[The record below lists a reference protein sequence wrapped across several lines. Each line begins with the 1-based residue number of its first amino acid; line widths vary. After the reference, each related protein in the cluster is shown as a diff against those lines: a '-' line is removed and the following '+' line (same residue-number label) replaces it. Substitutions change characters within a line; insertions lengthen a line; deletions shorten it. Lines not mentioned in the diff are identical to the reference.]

1 MLKDR
6 IIEMMNK
13 GKNFIGNRKKEIIV
27 GALGLSLVGGV
38 VYGMNLLNSNEK
50 EMAKVDSKVESSI
63 TTNSSVVGTSDSSVV
78 ATTNNTVNTS
88 NDTVVAMGGE
98 EVKVEEKVVSGGNEV
113 KTNTGTKTEN
123 KVENTVSSNTNS
135 SKAENVSVSNN
146 NSSSKPNNTVSS
158 KPSNNTSSNNSSTS
172 KPSNNTSSKPIT
184 PAHTHT
190 WKDETKVVHHDEEG
204 YWDTVVV
211 KEAWVEEV
219 PKYKTEVR
227 AICNTC
233 NEDITGTNIP
243 LHVKEHMLAGN
254 DKGGHREE
262 VRQVQVGVDKIN
274 HPAVTEKRWVV
285 SRPAWDETVVVGSIC
300 SGCGAKK

>member
-1 MLKDR
+1 
-6 IIEMMNK
+6 MNK
-13 GKNFIGNRKKEIIV
+13 KALIMLSVLVISLLGGLVYGVGLSKNNKKEIFNV
-27 GALGLSLVGGV
+27 DNSLKNDIAIG
-38 VYGMNLLNSNEK
+38 STK
-50 EMAKVDSKVESSI
+50 
-63 TTNSSVVGTSDSSVV
+63 GT
-78 ATTNNTVNTS
+78 TTNNTINTS

-113 KTNTGTKTEN
+113 KTNTDTKTES

-146 NSSSKPNNTVSS
+146 SSSSKPNNTVSS

-172 KPSNNTSSKPIT
+172 KPSNNSSSNSNTSSKPST

-190 WKDETKVVHHDEEG
+190 WKDEIKVVHHDEEG

-254 DKGGHREE
+254 DKGGHHEE
-262 VRQVQVGVDKIN
+262 VRQIQVGTDKIN
-274 HPAVTEKRWVV
+274 HPAVTEKKWVV
-285 SRPAWDETVVVGSIC
+285 SKPAWDETVVVGSVC

>member
-1 MLKDR
+1 
-6 IIEMMNK
+6 MNK
-13 GKNFIGNRKKEIIV
+13 KALIMLSVLVISLLGGLVYGVGLSKNNKKEIFNV
-27 GALGLSLVGGV
+27 DNSLKNDIAIG
-38 VYGMNLLNSNEK
+38 STK
-50 EMAKVDSKVESSI
+50 
-63 TTNSSVVGTSDSSVV
+63 GT
-78 ATTNNTVNTS
+78 TTNNTINTS
-88 NDTVVAMGGE
+88 SDTVVAMGGE

-113 KTNTGTKTEN
+113 KTNTDTKTES

-146 NSSSKPNNTVSS
+146 SSSSKPSNTVSS
-158 KPSNNTSSNNSSTS
+158 KPS
-172 KPSNNTSSKPIT
+172 T

-204 YWDTVVV
+204 YWDTVIV

-274 HPAVTEKRWVV
+274 HLAVTEKRWIVT
-285 SRPAWDETVVVGSIC
+285 RPAWSETVVVGSVC

>member
-1 MLKDR
+1 
-6 IIEMMNK
+6 MNK
-13 GKNFIGNRKKEIIV
+13 KALIMLSVLVISLLGGLVYGVGLSKNNKKEIFNV
-27 GALGLSLVGGV
+27 DNSLKNDIAIG
-38 VYGMNLLNSNEK
+38 STK
-50 EMAKVDSKVESSI
+50 
-63 TTNSSVVGTSDSSVV
+63 GT
-78 ATTNNTVNTS
+78 TTNNTINTS
-88 NDTVVAMGGE
+88 SDTVVAMGGE
-98 EVKVEEKVVSGGNEV
+98 KVKVEEKVANEENKVVSGGNEV
-113 KTNTGTKTEN
+113 KTNTDTKTES

-146 NSSSKPNNTVSS
+146 SSSS

-172 KPSNNTSSKPIT
+172 KPSNNSSSNSNTSSKPST

-262 VRQVQVGVDKIN
+262 VRQVQVGIDKIN
-274 HPAVTEKRWVV
+274 HPAVTEKKWVV
-285 SRPAWDETVVVGSIC
+285 SKPAWDETVVVGSVC

>member
-1 MLKDR
+1 
-6 IIEMMNK
+6 MNK
-13 GKNFIGNRKKEIIV
+13 KALIMLSVLVISLLGGLVYGVGLSKNNKKEIFNV
-27 GALGLSLVGGV
+27 DNSLKNDIAIG
-38 VYGMNLLNSNEK
+38 STK
-50 EMAKVDSKVESSI
+50 
-63 TTNSSVVGTSDSSVV
+63 GT
-78 ATTNNTVNTS
+78 TTNNTINTS
-88 NDTVVAMGGE
+88 SDTVVAMGGE
-98 EVKVEEKVVSGGNEV
+98 KVKVEEKVANEENNVVSGGNEV
-113 KTNTGTKTEN
+113 KTNTDTKTEN
-123 KVENTVSSNTNS
+123 KVENTVSNNTNS
-135 SKAENVSVSNN
+135 SNKAENVSVSNN

-172 KPSNNTSSKPIT
+172 KPSNNSSSKPST

-219 PKYKTEVR
+219 PKYEQTVLS
-227 AICNTC
+227 ICNGC
-233 NEDITGTNIP
+233 GKDITGFEGE
-243 LHVKEHMLAGN
+243 HVQEQVLAGN
-254 DKGGHREE
+254 MNCSGHHTE

-285 SRPAWDETVVVGSIC
+285 SRPAWSETVVVGSVC

>member
-1 MLKDR
+1 
-6 IIEMMNK
+6 MNK
-13 GKNFIGNRKKEIIV
+13 KALIMLSVLVISLLGGLVYGVGLSKNNKKEIFNV
-27 GALGLSLVGGV
+27 DNSLKNDIAIG
-38 VYGMNLLNSNEK
+38 STK
-50 EMAKVDSKVESSI
+50 
-63 TTNSSVVGTSDSSVV
+63 GT
-78 ATTNNTVNTS
+78 TTNNTINTS
-88 NDTVVAMGGE
+88 SDTVVAMGGE
-98 EVKVEEKVVSGGNEV
+98 KVKVEEKVANEENKVVSGGNEV
-113 KTNTGTKTEN
+113 KTNTDTKTES

-146 NSSSKPNNTVSS
+146 SSSS

-172 KPSNNTSSKPIT
+172 KPSNNSSSNSNTSSKPST

-219 PKYKTEVR
+219 PKYSTEMR
-227 AICNTC
+227 AICNGC
-233 NEDITGTNIP
+233 GKDITDDVVGHI
-243 LHVKEHMLAGN
+243 KSQALAGN
-254 DKGGHREE
+254 YECGGHHEE

-285 SRPAWDETVVVGSIC
+285 SRPAWSETVVVGSVC

>member
-1 MLKDR
+1 
-6 IIEMMNK
+6 MNK
-13 GKNFIGNRKKEIIV
+13 KALIMLSVLVISLLGGLVYGVGLSKNNKKEIFNV
-27 GALGLSLVGGV
+27 DNSLKNDIAIG
-38 VYGMNLLNSNEK
+38 STK
-50 EMAKVDSKVESSI
+50 
-63 TTNSSVVGTSDSSVV
+63 GT
-78 ATTNNTVNTS
+78 TTNNTINTS
-88 NDTVVAMGGE
+88 SDTVVAMGGE

-113 KTNTGTKTEN
+113 KTNTGTKTES

-146 NSSSKPNNTVSS
+146 SSSSKPSNTVSS

-172 KPSNNTSSKPIT
+172 KPSNNSSSNSNTSSKPST

-204 YWDTVVV
+204 YWDTVIV

-274 HPAVTEKRWVV
+274 HPAVIEKKWIV
-285 SRPAWDETVVVGSIC
+285 SKPAWDETVVVGSVC

>member
-1 MLKDR
+1 
-6 IIEMMNK
+6 MNK
-13 GKNFIGNRKKEIIV
+13 KALIMLSVLVISLLGGLVYGVGLSKNNKKEIFNV
-27 GALGLSLVGGV
+27 DNSLKNDIAIG
-38 VYGMNLLNSNEK
+38 STK
-50 EMAKVDSKVESSI
+50 
-63 TTNSSVVGTSDSSVV
+63 GT
-78 ATTNNTVNTS
+78 TTNNTVNTS

-113 KTNTGTKTEN
+113 KTNTDTNTES
-123 KVENTVSSNTNS
+123 KVENV
-135 SKAENVSVSNN
+135 VSNKEENKNTSSSN
-146 NSSSKPNNTVSS
+146 NSSSSNSSS

-172 KPSNNTSSKPIT
+172 KPSNNTSSKPST

-219 PKYKTEVR
+219 PKYEQKIVS
-227 AICNTC
+227 ICNTC
-233 NEDITGTNIP
+233 NADITGFAGE
-243 LHVKEHMLAGN
+243 HVKEHMLAGN
-254 DKGGHREE
+254 DKGGHRTE
-262 VRQVQVGVDKIN
+262 VKQVQVGVDKIN

-285 SRPAWDETVVVGSIC
+285 SRPAWDETVVVGSVC